1 MVWISNL
8 HVVVNFGG
16 SVHVMMLTDKTK
28 DGLLSRMNRSQFDID
43 KLLSICHQVE
53 ANWMWNMKDSYKE
66 DHN

>member
-53 ANWMWNMKDSYKE
+53 AN
-66 DHN
+66 